1 MNGTAGKN
9 NRRNVPGA
17 RRAWTIREKKRRSFK
32 MKYTKGEWETIYH
45 APGNIVQHGIAG
57 YSIRAEEGI
66 AYNISREA
74 NAHLISAAPDMY
86 EALKAL
92 LDEYQITDEDTEINV
107 SANWVRAFKAISKAE
122 GKV

>member
-17 RRAWTIREKKRRSFK
+17 RRAWTNREKKRRSFK

-86 EALKAL
+86 EALKAIVAKSKGTGMFG
-92 LDEYQITDEDTEINV
+92 DDTITD
-107 SANWVRAFKAISKAE
+107 ALCAIRKAE
-122 GKV
+122 GK